1 MDPNAN
7 LNFNNAWLN
16 KCNYTKW
23 DIFTMAHRSMELK
36 EEIDLIK
43 TISSHDKCDFEKER
57 KSAWPKISRIK
68 PHLRY

>member
-1 MDPNAN
+1 
-7 LNFNNAWLN
+7 
-16 KCNYTKW
+16 
-23 DIFTMAHRSMELK
+23 MAHRSMELN